1 MERGEGRR
9 EKGVLTAV
17 LLFLLTFPGIATAQG
32 EPPTKTMGART
43 KGAASAPITVYEL
56 SDFQCPFC
64 RDFTLNTFPEI
75 ERDYI
80 KTGKVRWIFVNLPL
94 TELHPNAAAA
104 AEVGLCAAMQEKF
117 WPVHDLLFLHQKVW
131 APLKEPGSFFISLAD
146 SARLA
151 KQPFQACLAN
161 ATTQPEVRFEA
172 IGSARV
178 ASRTPS
184 FYIEG
189 GILSGAYPPEAFRQI
204 FDSIYKARTVR

>member
-1 MERGEGRR
+1 MIL
-9 EKGVLTAV
+9 VPFALA
-17 LLFLLTFPGIATAQG
+17 AQG

-43 KGAASAPITVYEL
+43 KGDAKAPITVYEL

-131 APLKEPGSFFISLAD
+131 APLKEPGPFFVSLAD
-146 SARLA
+146 SVGIEKA
-151 KQPFQACLAN
+151 KLVECVKAPG
-161 ATTQPEVRFEA
+161 TMEEIRFEA
-172 IGSARV
+172 VGAERAGATS
-178 ASRTPS
+178 TPT
-184 FYIEG
+184 FYVEG
-189 GILSGAYPPEAFRQI
+189 GLMPGAHPLPVFRQV
-204 FDSIYKARTVR
+204 FDSIIAAKAAPRPQGK

>member
-1 MERGEGRR
+1 MIL
-9 EKGVLTAV
+9 VPFALA
-17 LLFLLTFPGIATAQG
+17 AQG

-43 KGAASAPITVYEL
+43 KGDAKAPITVYEL

-131 APLKEPGSFFISLAD
+131 APLKEPGSFFVSLAD
-146 SARLA
+146 SAKLA
-151 KQPFQACLAN
+151 RQPFQECLAN

-189 GILSGAYPPEAFRQI
+189 GILAGAYPMATFRQI
-204 FDSIYKARTVR
+204 FDSIYTAKMK